1 MTMVMSANAHNT
13 HYPTYTIDGI
23 TYEMDGSWDGCGT
36 YFWRVQKVHKSNNKT
51 IEKYYF
57 DKVWGEIDNIYA
69 IDEMNSATTSINSI
83 TNETMENDAWYTI
96 NGTKIDNPTKG
107 IYIKNGKKYIIK

>member
-1 MTMVMSANAHNT
+1 MKKVLWLIVCLMTMVMSANAHNT

-51 IEKYYF
+51 IVIPSKAIFASCF
-57 DKVWGEIDNIYA
+57 D
-69 IDEMNSATTSINSI
+69 
-83 TNETMENDAWYTI
+83 
-96 NGTKIDNPTKG
+96 
-107 IYIKNGKKYIIK
+107 